1 MSIFSGRSWLK
12 FRRNGT
18 AVAGLVFISMMICIS
33 FLGLL
38 VRPDK
43 TVNANTQRL
52 EISKKEPGFE
62 VEVAWFGESP
72 KIDFTSWWNGGF
84 EDKRISVA
92 LSEIRKDSN
101 GQPIEYKVYGSD
113 EWIAWPNGAYE
124 IDRVKFLLGTDKY
137 GRDLL
142 SRLLAGAKIS
152 LSVGVIAVFI
162 SLVVGLILG
171 LVAGYYRGWVDNLIM
186 WFTNVVWAVP
196 TLLLVMAITF
206 AFGTGL
212 WKVFLAVG
220 LTMWV
225 EVARITRGQVL
236 SVREKEYIE
245 AARALGFSDIRIM
258 FRHVLPNIWSPII
271 VISAANFASA
281 ILIEAGLSFLG
292 LGAQIPVPSWGN
304 MIREHYA
311 FITTDLAYLAIVPGL
326 MIMLLVLSF
335 MLVGNGLRDALD
347 VKS

>member
-1 MSIFSGRSWLK
+1 MSLFGSRSWLK
-12 FRRNGT
+12 FRRNAT
-18 AVAGLVFISMMICIS
+18 ALAGLIFISLMIFLS

-62 VEVAWFGESP
+62 VEVVSFGEKP
-72 KIDFTSWWNGGF
+72 EIDFISWWNGGF
-84 EDKRISVA
+84 EDKRISFA
-92 LSEIRKDSN
+92 LAAVRNDSN
-101 GQPIEYKVYGSD
+101 GRPVEYQVYGSD
-113 EWIAWPNGAYE
+113 EWITWPSGAYE
-124 IDRVKFLLGTDKY
+124 IEKKKFLLGTDKY

-152 LSVGVIAVFI
+152 LSVGAIAVFI

-245 AARALGFSDIRIM
+245 AARALGFSDIGIM